1 MENQNQN
8 QNQNPKGYVNK
19 LHFIYI
25 IVCLTLVILG
35 ILAITIWDKEDA
47 GIGLNNAATASSI
60 VLAVVAIV
68 MTIVDIAGQRS
79 TISDLKDTAETLE
92 SNLNQ
97 TNDSL
102 QTLSE
107 LQNQLLKTMDSI
119 SKSQEDLK
127 DYISKLEKTYENEG
141 PIDREKLNSELKSLK
156 EKVVFLPNNYTIPSF
171 YSSELKGITNLR
183 ERIRYVLHGVEEL
196 SIAEMMKDPSIASL
210 DITRSELKNELRR
223 LEREGVLNNN
233 NGRYSRIKYYKAP

>member
-1 MENQNQN
+1 ME
-8 QNQNPKGYVNK
+8 NQNPKGYVNK

-25 IVCLTLVILG
+25 IICLALVILA
-35 ILAITIWDKEDA
+35 ILAITIWNKEDA
-47 GIGLNNAATASSI
+47 GVELNNAATASSI

-79 TISDLKDTAETLE
+79 TISDLKETAETLD
-92 SNLNQ
+92 SNLIQ
-97 TNDSL
+97 TNKSL

-107 LQNQLLKTMDSI
+107 LQDRLLETMDSI

-127 DYISKLEKTYENEG
+127 ENISKLQKSYENEG
-141 PIDREKLNSELKSLK
+141 PIDREKLNSELKLLK
-156 EKVVFLPNNYTIPSF
+156 DKVVFLPNNYTIPSF

-183 ERIRYVLHGVEEL
+183 ERIRYVLHGGREL
-196 SIAEMMKDPSIASL
+196 SIAEMMEEPSIVSL